1 MSSPRSNYYA
11 ALARQEKQKRTYGDF
26 DDMGSRGIEARYRYA
41 QKRKN
46 GRF

>member
-11 ALARQEKQKRTYGDF
+11 ALARQEKQKRTGDF